1 MRADFQLDLFA
12 VDHNCLG
19 LKVWLPDFL
28 GVALRKADIVA
39 KLFAFAGEFTLLHNF
54 FLRFSSLLYLNNR
67 EESTPGEMVYWGHM
81 FESLTASNVIV
92 VLVCLII
99 SITIHEFMHAYVG
112 FRLGD
117 DTAFENGR
125 VSFNPLRHIDPVMTI
140 LLPAITLVL
149 FHFPFL
155 AAKPVP
161 FDPRRVKYDEYG
173 AAMLA
178 AAGPLSN
185 LVLAFL
191 AALLLRF
198 VALGDFWNQAVSFFV
213 ELNVALFVFNLVP
226 IPPLDGS
233 RVLYAFAPEPLRNLM
248 DQIEPY
254 GFFIVFALVLWGA
267 ANYLSELNSF
277 ILNLLP

>member
-1 MRADFQLDLFA
+1 
-12 VDHNCLG
+12 
-19 LKVWLPDFL
+19 
-28 GVALRKADIVA
+28 
-39 KLFAFAGEFTLLHNF
+39 
-54 FLRFSSLLYLNNR
+54 
-67 EESTPGEMVYWGHM
+67 M
-81 FESLTASNVIV
+81 FESLTVGNVVV
-92 VLVCLII
+92 VLACLII

-112 FRLGD
+112 FKLGD

-140 LLPAITLVL
+140 LLPAVTLLL

-198 VALGDFWNQAVSFFV
+198 VTLNSFLDQAVSFFI
-213 ELNVALFVFNLVP
+213 ELNVALFVFNLIP

-233 RVLYAFAPEPLRNLM
+233 RVLYAFAPESVRNLL
-248 DQIEPY
+248 DSVEPY

-267 ANYLSELNSF
+267 ASYLSELNTF